1 MENRKQFTMYESIYK
16 SLQRIR
22 NKKDRS
28 DAYDAICAY
37 ALYNTEPDLDSA
49 SDAVAIA
56 FELTRPVLDSARKK
70 AENGKQGGSKQK
82 AKGKQTVS
90 EKENEKEKEKEVE
103 IEKEKESLPVYSDAH
118 NEKTASSSAPAGDC
132 CFDAF
137 WLEYPKNSDR
147 HRDAAVAAW
156 NRLNPNDAGFN
167 HIMSQLR
174 LWKQSERWL
183 EQDGRYIPKAEAFLD
198 PKGEYLTKKPVP
210 TKRDIPKGASGEL
223 GEAELAAI
231 QRVLREG

>member
-22 NKKDRS
+22 NKKDRA

-37 ALYNTEPDLDSA
+37 ALYNQEPNLETA
-49 SDAVAIA
+49 SDSVAIA

-70 AENGKQGGSKQK
+70 SESGKQGGSKQK
-82 AKGKQTVS
+82 AKVKQTVS
-90 EKENEKEKEKEVE
+90 EEEGESEKEKENEKE
-103 IEKEKESLPVYSDAH
+103 IEKESLYDNLDAH
-118 NEKTASSSAPAGDC
+118 KENDVSSSAPAGGC
-132 CFDAF
+132 RFDAF

-147 HRDAAVAAW
+147 HRDAAISAW
-156 NRLNPNDAGFN
+156 NQLNPNENGVA

-183 EQDGRYIPKAEAFLD
+183 EEDGRYIPKAEAFLD
-198 PKGEYLTKKPVP
+198 PKGEYLTKKPASGKLGV
-210 TKRDIPKGASGEL
+210 PKGATGEL

-231 QRVLREG
+231 QRVLRE